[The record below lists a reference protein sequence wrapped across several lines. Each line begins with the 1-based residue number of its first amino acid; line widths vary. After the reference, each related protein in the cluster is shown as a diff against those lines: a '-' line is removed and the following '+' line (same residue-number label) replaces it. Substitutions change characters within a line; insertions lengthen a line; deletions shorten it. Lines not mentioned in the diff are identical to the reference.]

1 MAPTVRRL
9 ERQPSGETTVHKK
22 LERIVRRIASRLT
35 SHNAT
40 QAWSNA
46 VGVKQIGA
54 DAVRIKPGGL
64 SDLLSGAWEDV
75 IIFHAAPPDVPSL
88 VPYVRGFHH
97 GVLKKLV
104 RDSEVI
110 LPALGRAEVSADRLE
125 RGIHT

>member
-22 LERIVRRIASRLT
+22 LESIVRRIASRLT
-35 SHNAT
+35 SQNGTEPWA
-40 QAWSNA
+40 NA
-46 VGVKQIGA
+46 VCVNQITT

-64 SDLLSGAWEDV
+64 SDLLSGAREDV
-75 IIFHAAPPDVPSL
+75 IIGDAAPPDVPSL

-125 RGIHT
+125 RGIYT